1 MGNPSSRAWGTGV
14 RRNHPQC
21 IANYDAPGPGI
32 SPLLKNR
39 VSFDAS
45 IKPFH
50 KTSLRLFVIS
60 RQQEGKEVETL
71 CVFLEQFAKVLARR
85 IQILSP
91 LRCSMCMPGIQSS
104 FPSYTAPVLIRPI
117 DGQPT
122 TAPPLSRSPSSCS
135 RRPSPHTT
143 HSALIL

>member
-91 LRCSMCMPGIQSS
+91 LSLLYVHAGNSKLIPLLHSSS
-104 FPSYTAPVLIRPI
+104 F
-117 DGQPT
+117 D
-122 TAPPLSRSPSSCS
+122 SPY
-135 RRPSPHTT
+135 
-143 HSALIL
+143 